1 MFAGPSAPPG
11 RIGPILLEGIGP
23 LLLRPI
29 LLAGVGAPLFRTSR
43 SGCIA
48 HSVHCANAADVR
60 AIDIKDA
67 ATSVL

>member
-1 MFAGPSAPPG
+1 VFARPTAPPG
-11 RIGPILLEGIGP
+11 RIGPVLLAGIGP
-23 LLLRPI
+23 LVLRPI

-43 SGCIA
+43 SGYIA
-48 HSVHCANAADVR
+48 HSVHCAYAADVK